1 MSSAIVVG
9 AGIFGGSLAHEL
21 VTRGWEVTLVDRY
34 PPGHV
39 RAASGGESRLI
50 RCAHADDVWYVRSA
64 RRAYERWLALEEE
77 TGASLLVPCG
87 VLWLAHDETG
97 WEAESEQVLAAEGVA
112 TERLAP
118 EDAAS
123 LFPSFAGDDLA
134 FCLLEPKAGVLRAR
148 DSTRAMVDLARKKG
162 VRFLGGEAA
171 PTEGAAVEVDGAR
184 LDADVVVW
192 ACGAWL
198 AGLFPDHTRL
208 RVTRQ
213 EVLHFGAPIAWETP
227 PVPAWV
233 DYDAAFYGVGDL
245 DGRGVKL
252 SPDREGPEFDPD
264 KDDRAPSP
272 GAERDARAYLGRR
285 FPALADAP
293 LVFSRVCPYSLT
305 SDTNFLISRH
315 PERERVWLLGG
326 GSGHGF
332 KHGPALGEYMADL
345 LEGGG
350 EPDER
355 FGLGERGPGRSLRT
369 AGTAPPGTAS

>member
-21 VTRGWEVTLVDRY
+21 VERGWDVRLVDRY

-50 RCAHADDVWYVRSA
+50 RFAHGGDAWYVRSVC
-64 RRAYERWLALEEE
+64 RAWERWRRLEEE
-77 TGASLLVPCG
+77 TGESLLVASG
-87 VLWLAHDETG
+87 VVWLARDESG
-97 WEAESEQVLAAEGVA
+97 WEAESERLLAAENVP
-112 TERLAP
+112 TERLTP

-134 FCLLEPKAGVLRAR
+134 FCLLEPEAGVLRAR
-148 DSTRAMVDLARKKG
+148 DATRAMVGLARTKG
-162 VRFLGGEAA
+162 ARFVGGEARA
-171 PTEGAAVEVDGAR
+171 LAGGSVEVEGER

-198 AGLFPDHTRL
+198 AGLFPGHLRL

-233 DYDAAFYGVGDL
+233 DFQAAFYGLGDL
-245 DGRGVKL
+245 DGRGVKVC
-252 SPDREGPEFDPD
+252 PDKEGPEFDPD
-264 KDDRAPSP
+264 
-272 GAERDARAYLGRR
+272 RDARTPTEQAEADARGYLARR

-293 LVFSRVCPYSLT
+293 LVFSRVCPYALT
-305 SDTNFLISRH
+305 GDTNFLIARH
-315 PERERVWLLGG
+315 PEEERVWLLGG

-332 KHGPALGEYMADL
+332 KHGPALGEYVAGL

-355 FGLGERGPGRSLRT
+355 FGIGERGPGASLRT
-369 AGTAPPGTAS
+369 AGTASRAPN

>member
-1 MSSAIVVG
+1 VSSAIVVG

-21 VTRGWEVTLVDRY
+21 ITRGWDVTLVDRY

-50 RCAHADDVWYVRSA
+50 RCAHGDDAWYIRSA

-87 VLWLAHDETG
+87 VLWLAHDDAG
-97 WEAESEQVLAAEGVA
+97 WEAQSEQALAAEGIP

-118 EDAAS
+118 ADAAT
-123 LFPSFAGDDLA
+123 LFPSFAGDELA
-134 FCLLEPKAGVLRAR
+134 FCLLEPQAGVLRAR
-148 DSTRAMVDLARKKG
+148 DATRTIVDLTRKKG

-171 PTEGAAVEVDGAR
+171 PAEGAAVDVDGSK

-198 AGLFPDHTRL
+198 AGLFPDHAPL

-245 DGRGVKL
+245 DGRGVKV

-264 KDDRAPSP
+264 KDDRAPSQ
-272 GAERDARAYLGRR
+272 AAARDARAYLGRR

-293 LVFSRVCPYSLT
+293 LVFSHVCPYSLT
-305 SDTNFLISRH
+305 PDTNFLISRH

-332 KHGPALGEYMADL
+332 KHGPALGEYVADL
-345 LEGGG
+345 LESGG
-350 EPDER
+350 EPEGR

-369 AGTAPPGTAS
+369 AGTASRKPS

>member
-1 MSSAIVVG
+1 MPSAVIIG

-21 VTRGWEVTLVDRY
+21 VDRGWEVTLVDQY

-50 RCAHADDVWYVRSA
+50 RAAHGSDLWYVRSA
-64 RRAYERWLALEEE
+64 RRAWQRWRQLEEE
-77 TGASLLVPCG
+77 SGTSLLVPCG
-87 VLWLAHDETG
+87 AVWLARDEAG
-97 WEAESEQVLAAEGVA
+97 WEAESERALRSEGIPV
-112 TERLAP
+112 ERLAP
-118 EDAAS
+118 QDAAE

-134 FCLLEPKAGVLRAR
+134 FCLLEPEAGVLRAR
-148 DSTRAMVDLARKKG
+148 DATRAMVSLARSKG
-162 VRFLGGEAA
+162 VRFVGGEARRA
-171 PTEGAAVEVDGAR
+171 AGGAIDVEGETLA
-184 LDADVVVW
+184 ADVCVW

-198 AGLFPDHTRL
+198 AGIFPDEARL

-245 DGRGVKL
+245 DGRGVKVC
-252 SPDREGPEFDPD
+252 PDREGPEFDPD
-264 KDDRAPSP
+264 RDSRAPSQQ
-272 GAERDARAYLGRR
+272 AESDARAYLTRR

-293 LVFSRVCPYSLT
+293 LVFSRVCPYALT
-305 SDTNFLISRH
+305 GDTNFLVARH
-315 PERERVWLLGG
+315 PEERVWLLGG

-332 KHGPALGEYMADL
+332 KHGPSLAEYVAGLIERGE
-345 LEGGG
+345 

-355 FGLGERGPGRSLRT
+355 FGLGERRPGASLRT
-369 AGTAPPGTAS
+369 AGTPSA

>member
-1 MSSAIVVG
+1 VSSAIVVG
-9 AGIFGGSLAHEL
+9 AGIFGGSVAHEL
-21 VTRGWEVTLVDRY
+21 VERGWDVTLVDRY

-50 RCAHADDVWYVRSA
+50 RAAHGDDAWYVRSA
-64 RRAYERWLALEEE
+64 RRAYERWLALEAEA
-77 TGASLLVPCG
+77 GASLLVPCG
-87 VLWLAHDETG
+87 VLWLAHDESG
-97 WEAESEQVLAAEGVA
+97 WEAESERTLRAEGVPV
-112 TERLAP
+112 ERLTPA
-118 EDAAS
+118 DAAS

-134 FCLLEPKAGVLRAR
+134 FCMLEPEAGVLRAR
-148 DSTRAMVDLARKKG
+148 DATRAIVGLARAKG
-162 VRFLGGEAA
+162 ATFVGGEAR
-171 PTEGAAVEVDGAR
+171 PAAGTVVELDGER
-184 LDADVVVW
+184 LAADVVVW

-198 AGLFPDHTRL
+198 AGLFPEHARL

-233 DYDAAFYGVGDL
+233 DYHAAFYGAGDL
-245 DGRGVKL
+245 DGRGVKV

-264 KDDRAPSP
+264 RDDRTPSEQ
-272 GAERDARAYLGRR
+272 AEADARAYLGRR

-305 SDTNFLISRH
+305 SDTNFLIARH
-315 PERERVWLLGG
+315 PGQDGVWLLGG

-332 KHGPALGEYMADL
+332 KHGPALAEYVADL

-369 AGTAPPGTAS
+369 AGTAFGQI

>member
-87 VLWLAHDETG
+87 VVWLAHDEAG
-97 WEAESEQVLAAEGVA
+97 WEAESEQVLAAEGVP

-118 EDAAS
+118 EAAAS

-134 FCLLEPKAGVLRAR
+134 FCLLEPQAGVLRAR
-148 DSTRAMVDLARKKG
+148 DATRAMVDLARKKG
-162 VRFLGGEAA
+162 VRFVGGEAA
-171 PTEGAAVEVDGAR
+171 PTDGTAVEVDGRR

-233 DYDAAFYGVGDL
+233 DHDAAFYGVGDL

-264 KDDRAPSP
+264 KDNRAPSP

-369 AGTAPPGTAS
+369 AGTS

>member
-21 VTRGWEVTLVDRY
+21 AERGWEVTVVDRY

-39 RAASGGESRLI
+39 RAASGGETRLI
-50 RCAHADDVWYVRSA
+50 RYAHGGDAWYVRSA
-64 RRAYERWLALEEE
+64 RRAYERWGELEQE
-77 TGASLLVPCG
+77 TGTALLVSSG
-87 VLWLAHDETG
+87 VIWMAHDEAG
-97 WEAESEQVLAAEGVA
+97 WEAESERVLAAEGVP
-112 TERLAP
+112 TERMTP
-118 EDAAS
+118 DEAAS
-123 LFPSFAGDDLA
+123 LFPSFAGEDLA
-134 FCLLEPKAGVLRAR
+134 FCLLEPQAGVLRAR
-148 DSTRAMVDLARKKG
+148 EATRAVVSLARRKG
-162 VRFLGGEAA
+162 ARFVGGEAKPLRRA
-171 PTEGAAVEVDGAR
+171 GAEVDGER

-198 AGLFPDHTRL
+198 AGLFPEHARL

-233 DYDAAFYGVGDL
+233 DYDAAFYGVGDV

-264 KDDRAPSP
+264 RDNRTLTED
-272 GAERDARAYLGRR
+272 AERDARAYLARR

-293 LVFSRVCPYSLT
+293 LVLSRVCPYSLT
-305 SDTNFLISRH
+305 GDTNFLVARH
-315 PERERVWLLGG
+315 PEEEGVWLLGG

-332 KHGPALGEYMADL
+332 KHGPALGEYVADL
-345 LEGGG
+345 LESGK

-355 FGLGERGPGRSLRT
+355 FGLGERGPGTSLRT
-369 AGTAPPGTAS
+369 SGTVSRAPT

>member
-1 MSSAIVVG
+1 VSSAVVVG

-21 VTRGWEVTLVDRY
+21 VERGWEVTLVDRY

-50 RCAHADDVWYVRSA
+50 RAAHGADMWYVRSV
-64 RRAYERWLALEEE
+64 RRAWEQWRRLEEE

-97 WEAESEQVLAAEGVA
+97 WEADSERVLAAEGVP
-112 TERLAP
+112 TERLSPA
-118 EDAAS
+118 DAAS

-134 FCLLEPKAGVLRAR
+134 FCLLEPEAGVLRAR
-148 DSTRAMVDLARKKG
+148 DATRTVVSLARSKG
-162 VRFLGGEAA
+162 VRFVGGEARPA
-171 PTEGAAVEVDGAR
+171 PGGGIDLDGER
-184 LDADVVVW
+184 LAGDISVW

-198 AGLFPDHTRL
+198 RGIFPGEARL

-245 DGRGVKL
+245 DGRGVKVC
-252 SPDREGPEFDPD
+252 PDREGPEFDPD
-264 KDDRAPSP
+264 RDSRVPSEQ
-272 GAERDARAYLGRR
+272 AESAARAYLARR

-293 LVFSRVCPYSLT
+293 LVFSRVCPYALT
-305 SDTNFLISRH
+305 GDTNFLVARH
-315 PERERVWLLGG
+315 PGEASVWLLGG

-332 KHGPALGEYMADL
+332 KHGPSLAEYVAGL
-345 LEGGG
+345 LESGG

-355 FGLGERGPGRSLRT
+355 FGLGERRPGASLRT
-369 AGTAPPGTAS
+369 AGTSSR

>member
-1 MSSAIVVG
+1 VSSAIVVG

-50 RCAHADDVWYVRSA
+50 RCAHGDDAWYVRSA
-64 RRAYERWLALEEE
+64 RRAYQRWLALEEE

-87 VLWLAHDETG
+87 VVWFAHDEAG
-97 WEAESEQVLAAEGVA
+97 WEAQSELVLAAEGIP

-118 EDAAS
+118 EHAAT

-134 FCLLEPKAGVLRAR
+134 FCLLEPEAGVLRAR
-148 DSTRAMVDLARKKG
+148 DATRAIVDLARKKG
-162 VRFLGGEAA
+162 ARFLGGEAA
-171 PTEGAAVEVDGAR
+171 PADGAAVGVDGR
-184 LDADVVVW
+184 NLDADVVVW

-198 AGLFPDHTRL
+198 AGIFPDHAPL

-245 DGRGVKL
+245 DGRGVKV

-264 KDDRAPSP
+264 KDDRTPSQE
-272 GAERDARAYLGRR
+272 AERDARAYLGRR

-305 SDTNFLISRH
+305 ADTNFLISRH

-332 KHGPALGEYMADL
+332 KHGPALGEYVADL

-350 EPDER
+350 EPDGR

-369 AGTAPPGTAS
+369 AGTAPRLPR

>member
-1 MSSAIVVG
+1 VSSAIVVG
-9 AGIFGGSLAHEL
+9 AGIFGGCVAHEL
-21 VTRGWEVTLVDRY
+21 VERGWDVTLVDRY
-34 PPGHV
+34 PPGHA

-50 RCAHADDVWYVRSA
+50 RAAHGDDVWYVRSA
-64 RRAYERWLALEEE
+64 RRAWERWWELQEE
-77 TGASLLVPCG
+77 AAWDLLVPAG
-87 VLWLAHDETG
+87 VVWFARDENG
-97 WEAESEQVLAAEGVA
+97 WEAESERVLTAEGVP
-112 TERLAP
+112 TERLSAS
-118 EDAAS
+118 DAAS

-134 FCLLEPKAGVLRAR
+134 FCLLEPDAGVLRAR
-148 DSTRAMVDLARKKG
+148 DATRAIVALARRKG
-162 VRFLGGEAA
+162 ARFVGGEAS
-171 PTEGAAVEVDGAR
+171 PRPSGGVDLDGDR
-184 LDADVVVW
+184 MDADVVVW
-192 ACGAWL
+192 ACGPWL
-198 AGLFPDHTRL
+198 AGLFPDHAKL

-233 DYDAAFYGVGDL
+233 EYDAAFYGLGDL
-245 DGRGVKL
+245 DGRGVKV

-264 KDDRAPSP
+264 RDDRIPT
-272 GAERDARAYLGRR
+272 AEAEAAARAYLGRR

-305 SDTNFLISRH
+305 SDTNFLIARH
-315 PERERVWLLGG
+315 PGQDGVWLLGG

-332 KHGPALGEYMADL
+332 KHGPALAEYVADL

-369 AGTAPPGTAS
+369 AGTAFGQT